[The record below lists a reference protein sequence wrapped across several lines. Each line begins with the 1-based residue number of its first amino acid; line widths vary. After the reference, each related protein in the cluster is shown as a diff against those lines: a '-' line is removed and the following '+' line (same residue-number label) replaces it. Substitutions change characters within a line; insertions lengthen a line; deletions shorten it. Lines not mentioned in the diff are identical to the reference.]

1 MHDFDSRKS
10 PFHFS
15 RPNGKLKGK
24 KLRSLSLQHEDIGGE
39 IVAEPSKGA
48 TLTFLGKVKFGL

>member
-24 KLRSLSLQHEDIGGE
+24 EPRSLMLHEDIGE
-39 IVAEPSKGA
+39 EPSKGA
-48 TLTFLGKVKFGL
+48 TLTFFKVKFGF